1 MSTARSWTSAAAR
14 ARRRSRPHPSLLRR
28 LPGIPALSRRRR
40 GARSAGQAVSPGR
53 GLEHRR
59 RPARRDRSRPALRP
73 RVHRRARAGLQ
84 AGRNAL
90 PLPARAWRR
99 GNDAPAALRPVPA
112 HRHGR
117 RQAARHHGRLD
128 QPPPPAAGRRRPEA
142 RPRIPRPAAAPRAP
156 AGEAGLAVHLRHV
169 ENARTKGTAMREAV
183 VVASSRTPLA
193 KSQRGSFNMTLPSDF
208 TAHCI
213 TDVLGKVPQL
223 DKKEV
228 EDVILGCG
236 QPHGAQ
242 GHNIARVAAM
252 RAGLPTS
259 VTGLTINRFC
269 SSGLNAIAIA
279 ANYIV
284 NEGADVVFGG
294 GVESITM
301 MQRDSSPNPWVKEKL
316 PGIYMVMG
324 DTAEVV
330 AKRYKITRQQQDEY
344 ALSSQQ
350 RTARAQQEG
359 FLKEELAPM
368 HVTRGLLDKKT
379 GEVVG
384 KEEFYVEKD
393 ECNRPDTTLEGLM
406 SLPPHFDK
414 ESGQGSVT
422 AGNSSQLS
430 DGASARLVMSMDR
443 AKALGIR
450 PKLVFR
456 GFAVAGCEPDEM
468 GIGPVFAVPKL
479 LKRHGLKI
487 DDIDVWE
494 LNEAFASQ
502 VVYCRDRLGIDPEK
516 LNVNGGSISIGHP
529 FGMTGS
535 RMVGTLA
542 NEMLRRKA
550 HYGIVPTSAGGGQG
564 AAGLFEAYN

>member
-1 MSTARSWTSAAAR
+1 
-14 ARRRSRPHPSLLRR
+14 
-28 LPGIPALSRRRR
+28 
-40 GARSAGQAVSPGR
+40 
-53 GLEHRR
+53 
-59 RPARRDRSRPALRP
+59 
-73 RVHRRARAGLQ
+73 
-84 AGRNAL
+84 
-90 PLPARAWRR
+90 
-99 GNDAPAALRPVPA
+99 
-112 HRHGR
+112 
-117 RQAARHHGRLD
+117 
-128 QPPPPAAGRRRPEA
+128 
-142 RPRIPRPAAAPRAP
+142 
-156 AGEAGLAVHLRHV
+156 
-169 ENARTKGTAMREAV
+169 MREAV
-183 VVASSRTPLA
+183 IVASSRTPLA
-193 KSQRGSFNMTLPSDF
+193 KSFRGSFNLTRPDDLA
-208 TAHCI
+208 AHCI
-213 TDVLGKVPQL
+213 KDALGKVPQL
-223 DKKEV
+223 DPKEV

-242 GHNIARVAAM
+242 GHNIARVAAI
-252 RAGLPTS
+252 RAGLP
-259 VTGLTINRFC
+259 VTVGGLTVNRFC
-269 SSGLNAIAIA
+269 SSGLQAIAIA
-279 ANYIV
+279 ANYVI
-284 NEGADVVFGG
+284 NDGADVMFGG

-301 MQRDSSPNPWVKEKL
+301 MQRDTSPNPWVKEHV

-330 AKRYKITRQQQDEY
+330 AKRYKISRETQDRY
-344 ALSSQQ
+344 ALLSQQ
-350 RTARAQQEG
+350 RIARAQQEG
-359 FLKEELAPM
+359 LLKEELAPM

-430 DGASARLVMSMDR
+430 DGASATLVMSMDR

-456 GFAVAGCEPDEM
+456 GFAIAGCEPDEM

-479 LKRHGLKI
+479 LKRHGLKVS
-487 DDIDVWE
+487 DIDVWE

-502 VVYCRDRLGIDPEK
+502 VVYCRDRLGLDGEK
-516 LNVNGGSISIGHP
+516 LNPNGGSIAIGHP

-542 NEMLRRKA
+542 NEMLRRRA
-550 HYGIVPTSAGGGQG
+550 RYGVVTMCIGGGQG
-564 AAGLFEAYN
+564 AAGLFEGCN